1 MGFLNMDLISGII
14 KNMYKLRRKRKAYTD
29 LPDLHANKR
38 IKQSNPNST
47 LSSGNT
53 DFDFT
58 SSLLAVKK
66 TNHIL
71 KPGRY
76 INTLP
81 IPRSNLEYTMR
92 EEEYLDPDSDPES
105 LEEQVSQLNNEIDEL
120 QIRMK
125 KQSDSIKSLFDMKD
139 QIEREQKCAIRE
151 YSTQEALE
159 SKIENEALEES
170 NTTYNNTISHPILLR
185 FNEPPAS
192 SVLPVWDA
200 ISQDLMILSQ
210 EYELNLQSLHNSLNF
225 LMNPHSPRGSF

>member
-1 MGFLNMDLISGII
+1 
-14 KNMYKLRRKRKAYTD
+14 MYKLRRKRKAYTD

-38 IKQSNPNST
+38 IKHSNPNST
-47 LSSGNT
+47 LSSGNIH
-53 DFDFT
+53 FDST
-58 SSLLAVKK
+58 SSLLAVKR

-76 INTLP
+76 INTLS
-81 IPRSNLEYTMR
+81 IPSSDLEYTLR
-92 EEEYLDPDSDPES
+92 EKEYIDIDSDPES
-105 LEEQVSQLNNEIDEL
+105 IEDQVSKLNDEIDEL

-125 KQSDSIKSLFDMKD
+125 KQSDSIKSLFEMKD

-159 SKIENEALEES
+159 SKLENEALEGS
-170 NTTYNNTISHPILLR
+170 NTTYTNTVLPPILLR
-185 FNEPPAS
+185 FTEPPAP

-210 EYELNLQSLHNSLNF
+210 EYEMNLQSLHNSLNF
-225 LMNPHSPRGSF
+225 LMNPHSPGGSF